1 MRGNDNQSGSA
12 PPCFAIFSSP
22 TLGAFLTPSHR
33 RAESN
38 NPIAFHRNPRFDQL
52 FLPYSLPCLPRQ
64 KKGCLVRPP
73 SSWEL
78 ALLYR
83 HRRGRKTETSSDAP
97 QEAPERAR
105 KDTPKE
111 ANCIS
116 RAASL
121 LCVFTSVVSQAFL
134 RRVPCPQGLGYC
146 SSPPCAGNLFRLND
160 LDLRPSRL
168 DGSILYHKIR
178 SAAENAARTDS
189 PPQTYP
195 GSLCRTLLVSILI
208 YGGNRKI

>member
-1 MRGNDNQSGSA
+1 MHKA
-12 PPCFAIFSSP
+12 TVPLIALMCLKLIFS
-22 TLGAFLTPSHR
+22 PSFQQS
-33 RAESN
+33 A
-38 NPIAFHRNPRFDQL
+38 
-52 FLPYSLPCLPRQ
+52 
-64 KKGCLVRPP
+64 
-73 SSWEL
+73 SSSISQTS
-78 ALLYR
+78 A
-83 HRRGRKTETSSDAP
+83 GRKTETSSDAS

-134 RRVPCPQGLGYC
+134 RRVPSPQGCGYC

-168 DGSILYHKIR
+168 DSGILYHKIR